1 LGAAYLAGLA
11 VGFWKSIDELQQYW
25 QKDKI
30 FSPSMKKETVDD
42 LQKNWKRAVKAAQA
56 WAE

>member
-1 LGAAYLAGLA
+1 
-11 VGFWKSIDELQQYW
+11 
-25 QKDKI
+25 
-30 FSPSMKKETVDD
+30 MKKETVDD